1 MILWLRLCTSAVGG
15 VGSIPGQRTKIPYAG
30 PKKKKKKER
39 ERDNCKRTGIHRK
52 NIMMS

>member
-30 PKKKKKKER
+30 PKKKKKKR
-39 ERDNCKRTGIHRK
+39 ERVIIAKELGYIERT
-52 NIMMS
+52 